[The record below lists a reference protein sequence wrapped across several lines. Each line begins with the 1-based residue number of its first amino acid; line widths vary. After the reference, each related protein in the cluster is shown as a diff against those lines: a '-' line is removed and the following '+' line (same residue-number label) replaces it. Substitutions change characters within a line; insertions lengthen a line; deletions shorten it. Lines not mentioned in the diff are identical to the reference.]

1 MYNQVKMEVLT
12 SNGNVIT
19 EYHKK
24 GNTYIE
30 GRKGS
35 EYSIRLTNKTGQ
47 KIMCIL
53 SVDGLDIVD
62 GKPASHNS
70 RGYILS
76 AYQSTIID
84 GWRTDLENVRKFFF
98 TREKK
103 SYSKK
108 SGQGTDNLG
117 VIGLVA
123 FQEKPWYGGAY
134 FNRQPPIDYWPKRSP
149 SYGWGTPFIG
159 TLSYNSGEAT
169 YSSTMGGSKGSSG
182 GGGTLRGGSG
192 DNSPQASC
200 EEEVVMACCDTIET
214 QAAPIGTG
222 IGEKI
227 ESVVH
232 TSSFDRMDVPF
243 YTKTVYY
250 KERKELERMGVI
262 TYKKKSAVRRPNPF
276 PQQFCKEV

>member
-1 MYNQVKMEVLT
+1 MYNSVEMEVLT

-24 GNTYIE
+24 RNIYIE

-35 EYSIRLTNKTGQ
+35 EYSIRLTNKTSQ

-76 AYQSTIID
+76 AHQSTIID

-123 FQEKPWYGGAY
+123 FQEKPLYGSIY
-134 FNRQPPIDYWPKRSP
+134 VNYSPPIDYWPKRSS
-149 SYGWGTPFIG
+149 SYDWN
-159 TLSYNSGEAT
+159 TLGSFSYNSGKAT

-182 GGGTLRGGSG
+182 GGGTVRGASG
-192 DNSPQASC
+192 GNSPQASC
-200 EEEVVMACCDTIET
+200 EDVAMICCDTFET

-222 IGEKI
+222 MGEKV

-232 TSSFDRMDVPF
+232 TSSFNRQDVPF